1 MRPILVNS
9 RPGSGGRVILDAAIA
24 RAAGRDAGNR
34 SMRDGGRSAWNE
46 DDWAAACETF
56 DRLMA
61 LAGEPAPLRRPAR
74 APRAVS
80 RRKAA

>member
-9 RPGSGGRVILDAAIA
+9 RPQIGGRIAVDAKIAHAAGWDAADRSM
-24 RAAGRDAGNR
+24 RAAGRT
-34 SMRDGGRSAWNE
+34 AWNE
-46 DDWAAACETF
+46 DDWNAACETF

-61 LAGEPAPLRRPAR
+61 LAGEPAPFRLRSQAAR
-74 APRAVS
+74 RSA

>member
-9 RPGSGGRVILDAAIA
+9 RPGSGGRVVVDAAIA
-24 RAAGRDAGNR
+24 RAAGWDAGDR
-34 SMRDGGRSAWNE
+34 SMRAAGRSAWNE
-46 DDWAAACETF
+46 DDWNAACETF

-61 LAGEPAPLRRPAR
+61 LAGEPAPLRLRSR
-74 APRAVS
+74 ASRAAP